1 MQGKLI
7 SYLFVIYIY
16 YHKAYKITITFFAK
30 KLFIFLL
37 FYDILVL
44 SKFCGVYMKFMK
56 NNNDFI
62 KFLKTNWIKLF
73 LILCSLIIIIAL
85 SLFIVPNWLG
95 RNKFTDELS
104 NFANKSSVF
113 SLSEIY
119 CYSSASG
126 INNTEGKAMW
136 DVNVSQ
142 YTDIAL
148 GLSINN
154 VNNDLTNN
162 LGDSNSQVVDT
173 SPKYSISKIYI
184 DNISFSNNNT
194 GTLSL
199 SYIPILNFGLISNEE
214 LTNPAEQQSKIDFNI
229 VNDKET
235 LLNNTVSE
243 PSIDKNLI
251 LPITLRYLNS
261 NIKTDHTITNIEEK
275 LAFDGSIL
283 KRASIPLSS
292 IKNEVTFNIHIVTNS
307 SEEYMYPVHLQIPL
321 QNEDNSKNIY
331 DGSYSQELEFNNCYF
346 Y

>member
-1 MQGKLI
+1 
-7 SYLFVIYIY
+7 
-16 YHKAYKITITFFAK
+16 
-30 KLFIFLL
+30 
-37 FYDILVL
+37 
-44 SKFCGVYMKFMK
+44 MKFMK
-56 NNNDFI
+56 NNNGFI
-62 KFLKTNWIKLF
+62 KFLKANWIKFF
-73 LILCSLIIIIAL
+73 LILCILIIIIAL
-85 SLFIVPNWLG
+85 SLFIILNWLG
-95 RNKFTDELS
+95 RNKFTDEIT
-104 NFANKSSVF
+104 NFANKSSIF
-113 SLSEIY
+113 SLSRIY

-136 DVNVSQ
+136 DINVSQ

-162 LGDSNSQVVDT
+162 LSDSNLQVVDA
-173 SPKYSISKIYI
+173 SPKYSVSRIYI

-199 SYIPILNFGLISNEE
+199 SYIPILNFGLLSNED
-214 LTNPAEQQSKIDFNI
+214 LTEAISQQNTINFNI
-229 VNDKET
+229 VDDKEI
-235 LLNNTVSE
+235 LLNNITIE

-261 NIKTDHTITNIEEK
+261 NIKTNYTITNIDEK
-275 LAFDGSIL
+275 LSFDGNIL

-292 IKNEVTFNIHIVTNS
+292 IKNEVTFTIHIITKS
-307 SEEYMYPVHLQIPL
+307 GEEYMYPIHLQIPL

-331 DGSYSQELEFNNCYF
+331 DGSYSQELKFNNCYF

>member
-1 MQGKLI
+1 
-7 SYLFVIYIY
+7 
-16 YHKAYKITITFFAK
+16 
-30 KLFIFLL
+30 
-37 FYDILVL
+37 
-44 SKFCGVYMKFMK
+44 MKFMK

-62 KFLKTNWIKLF
+62 KFLKANWIKFF

-85 SLFIVPNWLG
+85 SLFVIPNWLG
-95 RNKFTDELS
+95 RNRFTDELS

-113 SLSEIY
+113 SLSKIY

-136 DVNVSQ
+136 DINVSQ

-162 LGDSNSQVVDT
+162 LGNSNSQVVDT

-194 GTLSL
+194 GALSL

-229 VNDKET
+229 VDDKEI
-235 LLNNTVSE
+235 LLNNIVRE

-261 NIKTDHTITNIEEK
+261 NIKVNHTITNIEEN
-275 LAFDGSIL
+275 LSFDGSIL

-292 IKNEVTFNIHIVTNS
+292 IKNEVTFTIHIVTDS
-307 SEEYMYPVHLQIPL
+307 SEEYMYPIHLQITL

>member
-1 MQGKLI
+1 
-7 SYLFVIYIY
+7 
-16 YHKAYKITITFFAK
+16 
-30 KLFIFLL
+30 
-37 FYDILVL
+37 
-44 SKFCGVYMKFMK
+44 MKFMK

-85 SLFIVPNWLG
+85 SLFIIPNWLG
-95 RNKFTDELS
+95 RNKFTDELV
-104 NFANKSSVF
+104 NFANRSSIF
-113 SLSEIY
+113 SLSKIY

-126 INNTEGKAMW
+126 INNTENKAMW
-136 DVNVSQ
+136 DINVSQ

-148 GLSINN
+148 ALNINN

-261 NIKTDHTITNIEEK
+261 NIKTDHTITNIEEN

-292 IKNEVTFNIHIVTNS
+292 IKNEITFTIHIITDS

>member
-1 MQGKLI
+1 
-7 SYLFVIYIY
+7 
-16 YHKAYKITITFFAK
+16 
-30 KLFIFLL
+30 
-37 FYDILVL
+37 
-44 SKFCGVYMKFMK
+44 MKFMK

-85 SLFIVPNWLG
+85 FLFIVPNWLG
-95 RNKFTDELS
+95 RNKFTDELDR
-104 NFANKSSVF
+104 FANKSSVF
-113 SLSEIY
+113 SLSKIY

-154 VNNDLTNN
+154 VDNDLTNN
-162 LGDSNSQVVDT
+162 LGNSNLQVVDT

-184 DNISFSNNNT
+184 DNISFSNNST

-199 SYIPILNFGLISNEE
+199 GYIPILNFGLISNDE
-214 LTNPAEQQSKIDFNI
+214 LTNPEKQQNKIDFNI

-235 LLNNTVSE
+235 LLNNILQE
-243 PSIDKNLI
+243 PSIDKNLV

-261 NIKTDHTITNIEEK
+261 NIKVNHTITNIEEN
-275 LAFDGSIL
+275 LSFDGSIL

-307 SEEYMYPVHLQIPL
+307 SEEYIYPIHLQIPL

>member
-1 MQGKLI
+1 
-7 SYLFVIYIY
+7 
-16 YHKAYKITITFFAK
+16 
-30 KLFIFLL
+30 
-37 FYDILVL
+37 
-44 SKFCGVYMKFMK
+44 MK

-95 RNKFTDELS
+95 RNKFTDELDR
-104 NFANKSSVF
+104 FANKSSVF
-113 SLSEIY
+113 SLSKIY

-162 LGDSNSQVVDT
+162 LGNSNSQVVDT

-184 DNISFSNNNT
+184 DNISFSNNST

-199 SYIPILNFGLISNEE
+199 GYIPILNFGLISNDE
-214 LTNPAEQQSKIDFNI
+214 LTNPEKQQNKIDFNI

-235 LLNNTVSE
+235 LLNNILQE
-243 PSIDKNLI
+243 PSIDKNLV

-261 NIKTDHTITNIEEK
+261 NIKVNHTITNIEEN
-275 LAFDGSIL
+275 LSFDGNIL

-307 SEEYMYPVHLQIPL
+307 SEEYIYPIHLQIPL

>member
-1 MQGKLI
+1 
-7 SYLFVIYIY
+7 
-16 YHKAYKITITFFAK
+16 
-30 KLFIFLL
+30 
-37 FYDILVL
+37 
-44 SKFCGVYMKFMK
+44 MKFMK

-95 RNKFTDELS
+95 RNKFTDELDR
-104 NFANKSSVF
+104 FANKSSVF
-113 SLSEIY
+113 SLSKIY

-136 DVNVSQ
+136 DINVSQ

-162 LGDSNSQVVDT
+162 LANSNLQVVDT

-184 DNISFSNNNT
+184 DNISFSNNST

-199 SYIPILNFGLISNEE
+199 GYIPILNFGLISNED

-229 VNDKET
+229 VDDKET
-235 LLNNTVSE
+235 LLNNLVYE

-261 NIKTDHTITNIEEK
+261 NIKTNHTITNIEEK
-275 LAFDGSIL
+275 LTFDGSIL

-292 IKNEVTFNIHIVTNS
+292 IKNEVTFTIHIVTNS
-307 SEEYMYPVHLQIPL
+307 SEEYIYPIHLQIPL

>member
-1 MQGKLI
+1 
-7 SYLFVIYIY
+7 
-16 YHKAYKITITFFAK
+16 
-30 KLFIFLL
+30 
-37 FYDILVL
+37 
-44 SKFCGVYMKFMK
+44 MKFMK

-62 KFLKTNWIKLF
+62 KFFKTNWIKLF

-95 RNKFTDELS
+95 RNKFTDELDR
-104 NFANKSSVF
+104 FANKSSVF
-113 SLSEIY
+113 SLSKIY

-162 LGDSNSQVVDT
+162 LGNSNSQVVDT

-194 GTLSL
+194 GALSL

-229 VNDKET
+229 VDDKEI
-235 LLNNTVSE
+235 LLNNIVRE

-261 NIKTDHTITNIEEK
+261 NIKTNHTITNIEEK
-275 LAFDGSIL
+275 LAFNGSIL

-292 IKNEVTFNIHIVTNS
+292 IKNEVTFTIHIVTNS
-307 SEEYMYPVHLQIPL
+307 NEEYMYPIHLQIPL

>member
-1 MQGKLI
+1 
-7 SYLFVIYIY
+7 
-16 YHKAYKITITFFAK
+16 
-30 KLFIFLL
+30 
-37 FYDILVL
+37 
-44 SKFCGVYMKFMK
+44 MKFMK

-95 RNKFTDELS
+95 RNKFTDELDR
-104 NFANKSSVF
+104 FANKSSVF
-113 SLSEIY
+113 SLSKIY

-162 LGDSNSQVVDT
+162 LGNSNSQVVDT

-184 DNISFSNNNT
+184 DNISFSNNST

-199 SYIPILNFGLISNEE
+199 GYIPILNFGLISNDE
-214 LTNPAEQQSKIDFNI
+214 LTNPGKQQNKINFNI
-229 VNDKET
+229 VDNKEI
-235 LLNNTVSE
+235 LLNNIVPE
-243 PSIDKNLI
+243 PSIDKNLV

-261 NIKTDHTITNIEEK
+261 NIKVNHTITNIEEN
-275 LAFDGSIL
+275 LSFDGNIL

-292 IKNEVTFNIHIVTNS
+292 IKNEVSFTIHIVTDS
-307 SEEYMYPVHLQIPL
+307 SEEYMYPIHLQIPL

>member
-1 MQGKLI
+1 
-7 SYLFVIYIY
+7 
-16 YHKAYKITITFFAK
+16 
-30 KLFIFLL
+30 
-37 FYDILVL
+37 
-44 SKFCGVYMKFMK
+44 MKFMK

-62 KFLKTNWIKLF
+62 KFFKTNWIKLF

-95 RNKFTDELS
+95 RNKFTDELDR
-104 NFANKSSVF
+104 FANKSSVF
-113 SLSEIY
+113 SLSKIY

-148 GLSINN
+148 GLSIDN

-162 LGDSNSQVVDT
+162 LGNSNLQVVDT

-184 DNISFSNNNT
+184 DNISFSNNST

-199 SYIPILNFGLISNEE
+199 GYIPILNFGLISNDE
-214 LTNPAEQQSKIDFNI
+214 LTNPEKQQNKIDFNI

-235 LLNNTVSE
+235 LLNNILQE
-243 PSIDKNLI
+243 PSIDKNLV

-261 NIKTDHTITNIEEK
+261 NIKVNHTITNIEEN
-275 LAFDGSIL
+275 LSFDGNIL

-307 SEEYMYPVHLQIPL
+307 SEEYIYPIHLQIPL

>member
-1 MQGKLI
+1 M
-7 SYLFVIYIY
+7 LFR
-16 YHKAYKITITFFAK
+16 
-30 KLFIFLL
+30 
-37 FYDILVL
+37 
-44 SKFCGVYMKFMK
+44 
-56 NNNDFI
+56 
-62 KFLKTNWIKLF
+62 
-73 LILCSLIIIIAL
+73 

-95 RNKFTDELS
+95 RNKFTDELDR
-104 NFANKSSVF
+104 FANKSSVF
-113 SLSEIY
+113 SLSKIY

-162 LGDSNSQVVDT
+162 LGNSNSQVVDT

-184 DNISFSNNNT
+184 DNISFSNNST

-199 SYIPILNFGLISNEE
+199 GYIPILNFGLISNDE
-214 LTNPAEQQSKIDFNI
+214 LTNPGKQQNKIDFNI
-229 VNDKET
+229 VDNKEI
-235 LLNNTVSE
+235 LLNNIVPE
-243 PSIDKNLI
+243 PSIDKNLV

-261 NIKTDHTITNIEEK
+261 NIKVNHTITNIEEN
-275 LAFDGSIL
+275 LSFDGNIL

-292 IKNEVTFNIHIVTNS
+292 IKNEVSFTIHIVTDS
-307 SEEYMYPVHLQIPL
+307 SEEYMYPIHLQIPL
-321 QNEDNSKNIY
+321 QNEENSKNIY
-331 DGSYSQELEFNNCYF
+331 DGNYSQELEFNNCYF

>member
-1 MQGKLI
+1 
-7 SYLFVIYIY
+7 
-16 YHKAYKITITFFAK
+16 
-30 KLFIFLL
+30 
-37 FYDILVL
+37 
-44 SKFCGVYMKFMK
+44 MKFMK

-62 KFLKTNWIKLF
+62 KFLKTNWIKFF

-85 SLFIVPNWLG
+85 SLFIVTNWLG
-95 RNKFTDELS
+95 RNKFTDELDR
-104 NFANKSSVF
+104 FANKSSVF
-113 SLSEIY
+113 SLSKIY

-162 LGDSNSQVVDT
+162 LGNSNSQVVDT

-194 GTLSL
+194 GALSL

-214 LTNPAEQQSKIDFNI
+214 LTKPSEQQSKIDFNI
-229 VNDKET
+229 VDDKEI
-235 LLNNTVSE
+235 LLNNIVPE

-261 NIKTDHTITNIEEK
+261 NIKTDHAITNIEEK

>member
-1 MQGKLI
+1 
-7 SYLFVIYIY
+7 
-16 YHKAYKITITFFAK
+16 
-30 KLFIFLL
+30 
-37 FYDILVL
+37 
-44 SKFCGVYMKFMK
+44 MK

-95 RNKFTDELS
+95 RNKFTDELDR
-104 NFANKSSVF
+104 FANKSSVF
-113 SLSEIY
+113 SLSKIY

-136 DVNVSQ
+136 DINVSQ
-142 YTDIAL
+142 YTDVAL

-162 LGDSNSQVVDT
+162 LGDSDLQVVDT

-194 GTLSL
+194 GALSL

-229 VNDKET
+229 VDDKEI
-235 LLNNTVSE
+235 LLNNIVRE

-261 NIKTDHTITNIEEK
+261 NIKVNHTITNIEEK
-275 LAFDGSIL
+275 LSFDGSIL

-292 IKNEVTFNIHIVTNS
+292 IKNEVTFTIHIVTDS
-307 SEEYMYPVHLQIPL
+307 SEEYMYPIHLQITL

>member
-1 MQGKLI
+1 
-7 SYLFVIYIY
+7 
-16 YHKAYKITITFFAK
+16 
-30 KLFIFLL
+30 
-37 FYDILVL
+37 
-44 SKFCGVYMKFMK
+44 MKFMK

-62 KFLKTNWIKLF
+62 KFLKANWIKFF

-85 SLFIVPNWLG
+85 SLFVIPNWLG
-95 RNKFTDELS
+95 RNRFTDELS

-113 SLSEIY
+113 SLSKIY

-162 LGDSNSQVVDT
+162 LGNSNSQVVDT

-184 DNISFSNNNT
+184 DNISFSNNST

-199 SYIPILNFGLISNEE
+199 GYIPILNFGLISNEE
-214 LTNPAEQQSKIDFNI
+214 LTNPAEQQSKINFNI
-229 VNDKET
+229 VDDKEI
-235 LLNNTVSE
+235 LLNNIVRE

-261 NIKTDHTITNIEEK
+261 NIKVNHTITNIEEN
-275 LAFDGSIL
+275 LSFDGSIL

-292 IKNEVTFNIHIVTNS
+292 IKNEVTFTIHIVTDS
-307 SEEYMYPVHLQIPL
+307 SEEYMYPIHLQITL

>member
-1 MQGKLI
+1 
-7 SYLFVIYIY
+7 
-16 YHKAYKITITFFAK
+16 
-30 KLFIFLL
+30 
-37 FYDILVL
+37 
-44 SKFCGVYMKFMK
+44 MKFMK

-95 RNKFTDELS
+95 RNKFTDELDR
-104 NFANKSSVF
+104 FANKSSVF
-113 SLSEIY
+113 SLSKIY

-162 LGDSNSQVVDT
+162 LGNSNSQVVDT

-184 DNISFSNNNT
+184 DNISFSNNST

-199 SYIPILNFGLISNEE
+199 GYIPILNFGLISNDE
-214 LTNPAEQQSKIDFNI
+214 LTNPGKQQNKIDFNI
-229 VNDKET
+229 VDNKEI
-235 LLNNTVSE
+235 LLNNIVPE
-243 PSIDKNLI
+243 PSIDKNLV

-261 NIKTDHTITNIEEK
+261 NIKVNHTITNIEEN
-275 LAFDGSIL
+275 LSFDGNIL

-292 IKNEVTFNIHIVTNS
+292 IKNEVSFTIHVVTDS
-307 SEEYMYPVHLQIPL
+307 SEEYMYPIHLQIPL

>member
-1 MQGKLI
+1 
-7 SYLFVIYIY
+7 
-16 YHKAYKITITFFAK
+16 
-30 KLFIFLL
+30 
-37 FYDILVL
+37 
-44 SKFCGVYMKFMK
+44 MKFMK

-95 RNKFTDELS
+95 RNKFTDELDR
-104 NFANKSSVF
+104 FANKSSVF
-113 SLSEIY
+113 SLSKIY

-162 LGDSNSQVVDT
+162 LGNSNSQVVDT

-184 DNISFSNNNT
+184 DNISFSNNST

-199 SYIPILNFGLISNEE
+199 GYIPILNFGLISNDE
-214 LTNPAEQQSKIDFNI
+214 LTNPGKQQNKIDFNI
-229 VNDKET
+229 VDNKEI
-235 LLNNTVSE
+235 LLNNIVPE
-243 PSIDKNLI
+243 PSIDKNLV

-261 NIKTDHTITNIEEK
+261 NIKVNHTITNIEEN
-275 LAFDGSIL
+275 LSFDGNIL

-292 IKNEVTFNIHIVTNS
+292 IKNEVSFTIHIVTDS
-307 SEEYMYPVHLQIPL
+307 SEEYMYPIHLQIPL
-321 QNEDNSKNIY
+321 QNEENSKNIY
-331 DGSYSQELEFNNCYF
+331 DGNYSQELEFNNCYF

>member
-1 MQGKLI
+1 
-7 SYLFVIYIY
+7 
-16 YHKAYKITITFFAK
+16 
-30 KLFIFLL
+30 
-37 FYDILVL
+37 
-44 SKFCGVYMKFMK
+44 MKFMK

-95 RNKFTDELS
+95 RNKFTDELDR
-104 NFANKSSVF
+104 FANKSSVF
-113 SLSEIY
+113 SLSKIY

-162 LGDSNSQVVDT
+162 LGNSNSQVVDA

-184 DNISFSNNNT
+184 DNISFSNNST

-199 SYIPILNFGLISNEE
+199 GYIPILNFGLISNDE
-214 LTNPAEQQSKIDFNI
+214 LTNPEKQQNKIDFNI

-235 LLNNTVSE
+235 LLNNILQE
-243 PSIDKNLI
+243 PSIDKNLV

-261 NIKTDHTITNIEEK
+261 NIKVNHTITNIEEN
-275 LAFDGSIL
+275 LSFDGNIL

-307 SEEYMYPVHLQIPL
+307 SEEYIYPIHLQIPL

>member
-1 MQGKLI
+1 
-7 SYLFVIYIY
+7 
-16 YHKAYKITITFFAK
+16 
-30 KLFIFLL
+30 
-37 FYDILVL
+37 
-44 SKFCGVYMKFMK
+44 MKFMK

-95 RNKFTDELS
+95 RNKFTDELDR
-104 NFANKSSVF
+104 FANKSSVF
-113 SLSEIY
+113 SLSKIY

-162 LGDSNSQVVDT
+162 LGNSNSQVVDA

-184 DNISFSNNNT
+184 DNISFSNNST

-199 SYIPILNFGLISNEE
+199 GYIPILNFGLISNDE
-214 LTNPAEQQSKIDFNI
+214 LTNPEKQQSKIDFNI
-229 VNDKET
+229 VDDKET
-235 LLNNTVSE
+235 LLNNLVYE

-261 NIKTDHTITNIEEK
+261 NIKTNHTITSIEEK

-321 QNEDNSKNIY
+321 QNEDNGKNIY

>member
-1 MQGKLI
+1 
-7 SYLFVIYIY
+7 
-16 YHKAYKITITFFAK
+16 
-30 KLFIFLL
+30 
-37 FYDILVL
+37 
-44 SKFCGVYMKFMK
+44 MKFMK

-95 RNKFTDELS
+95 RNKFTDELDR
-104 NFANKSSVF
+104 FANKSSVF
-113 SLSEIY
+113 SLSKIY

-162 LGDSNSQVVDT
+162 LGNSNSQVVDA

-184 DNISFSNNNT
+184 DNISFSNNST

-199 SYIPILNFGLISNEE
+199 GYIPILNFGLISNDE
-214 LTNPAEQQSKIDFNI
+214 LTNPEKQQSKIDFNI
-229 VNDKET
+229 VDDKET
-235 LLNNTVSE
+235 LLNNLVYE

-261 NIKTDHTITNIEEK
+261 NIKTNHTITNIEEK

-292 IKNEVTFNIHIVTNS
+292 LKNEVTFNIHIVTNS

>member
-16 YHKAYKITITFFAK
+16 YHKAYKITITFFTK

-95 RNKFTDELS
+95 RNKFTDELDR
-104 NFANKSSVF
+104 FANKSSVF
-113 SLSEIY
+113 SLSKIY

-162 LGDSNSQVVDT
+162 LGNSNSQVVDA

-184 DNISFSNNNT
+184 DNISFSNNST

-199 SYIPILNFGLISNEE
+199 GYIPILNFGLISNDE
-214 LTNPAEQQSKIDFNI
+214 LTNPEKQQSKIDFNI
-229 VNDKET
+229 VDDKET
-235 LLNNTVSE
+235 LLNNLVYE

-261 NIKTDHTITNIEEK
+261 NIKTNHTITSIEEK

-321 QNEDNSKNIY
+321 QNEDNGKNIY

>member
-1 MQGKLI
+1 
-7 SYLFVIYIY
+7 
-16 YHKAYKITITFFAK
+16 
-30 KLFIFLL
+30 
-37 FYDILVL
+37 
-44 SKFCGVYMKFMK
+44 MKFMK

-62 KFLKTNWIKLF
+62 KFFKTNWIKLF

-95 RNKFTDELS
+95 RNKFTDELDR
-104 NFANKSSVF
+104 FANKSSVF
-113 SLSEIY
+113 SLSKIY

-136 DVNVSQ
+136 DVNISQ

-162 LGDSNSQVVDT
+162 LSDSNLQVVDA
-173 SPKYSISKIYI
+173 SPKYSVSRIYI

-199 SYIPILNFGLISNEE
+199 SYIPILNFGLLSNED
-214 LTNPAEQQSKIDFNI
+214 LTEAVCQQNTINFNI
-229 VNDKET
+229 VDDKEI
-235 LLNNTVSE
+235 LLNNITIE

-261 NIKTDHTITNIEEK
+261 NIKTNYTITNIDEK
-275 LAFDGSIL
+275 LSFDGNIL

-292 IKNEVTFNIHIVTNS
+292 IKNEVTFTIHIITKS
-307 SEEYMYPVHLQIPL
+307 GEEYMYPIHLQIPL

-331 DGSYSQELEFNNCYF
+331 DGSYSQELKFNNCYF

>member
-1 MQGKLI
+1 
-7 SYLFVIYIY
+7 
-16 YHKAYKITITFFAK
+16 
-30 KLFIFLL
+30 
-37 FYDILVL
+37 
-44 SKFCGVYMKFMK
+44 MK

-62 KFLKTNWIKLF
+62 KFLKANWIKFF

-95 RNKFTDELS
+95 RNKFTDELDR
-104 NFANKSSVF
+104 FANKSSVF
-113 SLSEIY
+113 SLSKIY

-136 DVNVSQ
+136 DINVSQ
-142 YTDIAL
+142 YTDVAL

-162 LGDSNSQVVDT
+162 LGDSDLQVVDT

-194 GTLSL
+194 GALSL

-235 LLNNTVSE
+235 LLNNILQE
-243 PSIDKNLI
+243 PSIDKNLV

-261 NIKTDHTITNIEEK
+261 NIKTNHTITNIEEK
-275 LAFDGSIL
+275 LTFDGSIL

-292 IKNEVTFNIHIVTNS
+292 IKNEVTFTIHIVTNS
-307 SEEYMYPVHLQIPL
+307 SEEYIYPIHLQIPL

>member
-1 MQGKLI
+1 
-7 SYLFVIYIY
+7 
-16 YHKAYKITITFFAK
+16 
-30 KLFIFLL
+30 
-37 FYDILVL
+37 
-44 SKFCGVYMKFMK
+44 MK

-95 RNKFTDELS
+95 RNKFTDELDR
-104 NFANKSSVF
+104 FANKSSVF
-113 SLSEIY
+113 SLSKIY

-162 LGDSNSQVVDT
+162 LGNSNSQVVDT

-184 DNISFSNNNT
+184 DHISFSNNST

-199 SYIPILNFGLISNEE
+199 GYIPILNFGLISNDE
-214 LTNPAEQQSKIDFNI
+214 LTNPGKQQNKIDFNI
-229 VNDKET
+229 VDNKEI
-235 LLNNTVSE
+235 LLNNIVPE
-243 PSIDKNLI
+243 PSIDKNLV

-261 NIKTDHTITNIEEK
+261 NIKVNHTITNIEEN
-275 LAFDGSIL
+275 LSFDGNIL

-292 IKNEVTFNIHIVTNS
+292 IKNEVTFTIHIVTNS
-307 SEEYMYPVHLQIPL
+307 NEEYMYPIHLQIPL

>member
-1 MQGKLI
+1 
-7 SYLFVIYIY
+7 
-16 YHKAYKITITFFAK
+16 
-30 KLFIFLL
+30 
-37 FYDILVL
+37 
-44 SKFCGVYMKFMK
+44 MKFMK

-62 KFLKTNWIKLF
+62 KFFKTNWIKLF

-95 RNKFTDELS
+95 RNKFTDELDR
-104 NFANKSSVF
+104 FANKSSVF
-113 SLSEIY
+113 SLSKIY

-162 LGDSNSQVVDT
+162 LGNSNSQVVDT

-184 DNISFSNNNT
+184 DNISFSNNST

-199 SYIPILNFGLISNEE
+199 CYIPILNFGLISNDE
-214 LTNPAEQQSKIDFNI
+214 LTNPEKQQNKIDFNI

-235 LLNNTVSE
+235 LLNNILQE
-243 PSIDKNLI
+243 PSIDKNLV

-261 NIKTDHTITNIEEK
+261 NIKVNHTITNIEEN
-275 LAFDGSIL
+275 LSFDGNIL

-307 SEEYMYPVHLQIPL
+307 SEEYIYPIHLQIPL

>member
-1 MQGKLI
+1 
-7 SYLFVIYIY
+7 
-16 YHKAYKITITFFAK
+16 
-30 KLFIFLL
+30 
-37 FYDILVL
+37 
-44 SKFCGVYMKFMK
+44 MKFMK
-56 NNNDFI
+56 NNNGFI
-62 KFLKTNWIKLF
+62 KFLKANWIKFF
-73 LILCSLIIIIAL
+73 LILCILIIIIAL
-85 SLFIVPNWLG
+85 SLFIILNWLG
-95 RNKFTDELS
+95 RNKFTDEIT
-104 NFANKSSVF
+104 NFANKSSIF
-113 SLSEIY
+113 SLSRIY

-136 DVNVSQ
+136 DINVSQ

-162 LGDSNSQVVDT
+162 LSDSNLQVVDA

-184 DNISFSNNNT
+184 DNISFSNNST

-199 SYIPILNFGLISNEE
+199 GYIPILSFGLISNYE
-214 LTNPAEQQSKIDFNI
+214 LTNPEKHQNKIDFNI

-235 LLNNTVSE
+235 LLNNILQE
-243 PSIDKNLI
+243 PSIDKNLV

-321 QNEDNSKNIY
+321 QNEDNGKNIY

>member
-1 MQGKLI
+1 
-7 SYLFVIYIY
+7 
-16 YHKAYKITITFFAK
+16 
-30 KLFIFLL
+30 
-37 FYDILVL
+37 
-44 SKFCGVYMKFMK
+44 MKFMK

-62 KFLKTNWIKLF
+62 KFFKTNWIKLF

-95 RNKFTDELS
+95 RNKFTDELDR
-104 NFANKSSVF
+104 FANKSSVF
-113 SLSEIY
+113 SLSKIY

-136 DVNVSQ
+136 DINVSQ

-162 LGDSNSQVVDT
+162 LSDSNLQVVDA
-173 SPKYSISKIYI
+173 SPKYSVSRIYI

-199 SYIPILNFGLISNEE
+199 SYIPILNFGLLSNED
-214 LTNPAEQQSKIDFNI
+214 LTEAISQQNKIDFNI

-235 LLNNTVSE
+235 LLNNILQE
-243 PSIDKNLI
+243 PSIDKNLV

-292 IKNEVTFNIHIVTNS
+292 IKNEVTFTIHIITKS
-307 SEEYMYPVHLQIPL
+307 GEEYMYPIHLQIPL

-331 DGSYSQELEFNNCYF
+331 DGSYSQELKFNNCYF

>member
-1 MQGKLI
+1 
-7 SYLFVIYIY
+7 
-16 YHKAYKITITFFAK
+16 
-30 KLFIFLL
+30 
-37 FYDILVL
+37 
-44 SKFCGVYMKFMK
+44 MKFMK

-95 RNKFTDELS
+95 RNKFTDELDR
-104 NFANKSSVF
+104 FANKSSVF
-113 SLSEIY
+113 SLSKIY

-162 LGDSNSQVVDT
+162 LGNSNSQVVDT

-184 DNISFSNNNT
+184 DNISFSNNST

-199 SYIPILNFGLISNEE
+199 VYIPILNFGLISNDE
-214 LTNPAEQQSKIDFNI
+214 LTNPGKQQNKIDFNI
-229 VNDKET
+229 VDNKEI
-235 LLNNTVSE
+235 LLNNIVPE
-243 PSIDKNLI
+243 PSIDKNLV

-261 NIKTDHTITNIEEK
+261 NIKVNHTITNIEEN
-275 LAFDGSIL
+275 LSFDGNIL

-292 IKNEVTFNIHIVTNS
+292 IKNEVSFTIHIVTDS
-307 SEEYMYPVHLQIPL
+307 SEEYMYPIHLQIPL

>member
-1 MQGKLI
+1 ME
-7 SYLFVIYIY
+7 
-16 YHKAYKITITFFAK
+16 K
-30 KLFIFLL
+30 K
-37 FYDILVL
+37 
-44 SKFCGVYMKFMK
+44 
-56 NNNDFI
+56 
-62 KFLKTNWIKLF
+62 
-73 LILCSLIIIIAL
+73 IIAL
-85 SLFIVPNWLG
+85 SLFIILNWLG
-95 RNKFTDELS
+95 RNKFTDEIT
-104 NFANKSSVF
+104 NFANKSSIF
-113 SLSEIY
+113 SLSRIY

-136 DVNVSQ
+136 DVNISQ

-162 LGDSNSQVVDT
+162 LGNSNSQVVDT

-184 DNISFSNNNT
+184 DNISFSNNST

-199 SYIPILNFGLISNEE
+199 CYIPILNFGLLSNED
-214 LTNPAEQQSKIDFNI
+214 LTEAISQQNTINFNI
-229 VNDKET
+229 VDDKEI
-235 LLNNTVSE
+235 LLNNITIE

-261 NIKTDHTITNIEEK
+261 NIKTNYTITNIDEK
-275 LAFDGSIL
+275 LSFDGNIL

-292 IKNEVTFNIHIVTNS
+292 IKNEVTFTIHIITKS
-307 SEEYMYPVHLQIPL
+307 GEEYMYPIHLQIPL

-331 DGSYSQELEFNNCYF
+331 DGSYSQELKFNNCYF

>member
-1 MQGKLI
+1 
-7 SYLFVIYIY
+7 
-16 YHKAYKITITFFAK
+16 
-30 KLFIFLL
+30 
-37 FYDILVL
+37 
-44 SKFCGVYMKFMK
+44 MKFMK

-95 RNKFTDELS
+95 RNKFTDELDR
-104 NFANKSSVF
+104 FANKSSVF
-113 SLSEIY
+113 SLSKIY

-136 DVNVSQ
+136 DVNISQ

-162 LGDSNSQVVDT
+162 LSDSNLQVVDSST
-173 SPKYSISKIYI
+173 KYSVSRIYI
-184 DNISFSNNNT
+184 DNIRFSNNNT

-199 SYIPILNFGLISNEE
+199 SYIPILNFGLLSNED
-214 LTNPAEQQSKIDFNI
+214 LTEAISQQNTINFNI
-229 VNDKET
+229 VDDKEI
-235 LLNNTVSE
+235 LLNNITIE

-261 NIKTDHTITNIEEK
+261 NIKTNYTITNIDEK
-275 LAFDGSIL
+275 LSFDGNIL

-292 IKNEVTFNIHIVTNS
+292 IKNEVTFTIHIITKS
-307 SEEYMYPVHLQIPL
+307 GEEYMYPIHLQIPL

>member
-1 MQGKLI
+1 
-7 SYLFVIYIY
+7 
-16 YHKAYKITITFFAK
+16 
-30 KLFIFLL
+30 
-37 FYDILVL
+37 
-44 SKFCGVYMKFMK
+44 MKFMK

-62 KFLKTNWIKLF
+62 KFFKTNWIKLF

-85 SLFIVPNWLG
+85 SLFIVPNWLD
-95 RNKFTDELS
+95 RNKFTDELDR
-104 NFANKSSVF
+104 FANKSSVF
-113 SLSEIY
+113 SLSKIY

-148 GLSINN
+148 DLSINN

-162 LGDSNSQVVDT
+162 LGNSNSQVVDT

-184 DNISFSNNNT
+184 DNISFSNNST

-199 SYIPILNFGLISNEE
+199 GYIPILNFGLISNDE
-214 LTNPAEQQSKIDFNI
+214 LTNPEKQQNKIDFNI

-235 LLNNTVSE
+235 LLNNILQE
-243 PSIDKNLI
+243 PSIDKNLV

-261 NIKTDHTITNIEEK
+261 NIKVNHTITNIEEN
-275 LAFDGSIL
+275 LSFDGNIL

-307 SEEYMYPVHLQIPL
+307 SEEYIYPIHLQIPL

>member
-1 MQGKLI
+1 
-7 SYLFVIYIY
+7 
-16 YHKAYKITITFFAK
+16 
-30 KLFIFLL
+30 
-37 FYDILVL
+37 
-44 SKFCGVYMKFMK
+44 MKFMK

-62 KFLKTNWIKLF
+62 KFFKTNWIKLF

-95 RNKFTDELS
+95 RNKFTDELDR
-104 NFANKSSVF
+104 FANKSSVF
-113 SLSEIY
+113 SLSKIY

-162 LGDSNSQVVDT
+162 LGNSNSQVVDT

-184 DNISFSNNNT
+184 DNISFSNNST

-199 SYIPILNFGLISNEE
+199 GYIPILNFGLISNDE
-214 LTNPAEQQSKIDFNI
+214 LTNPEKQQNKIDFNI

-235 LLNNTVSE
+235 LLNNILQE
-243 PSIDKNLI
+243 PSIDKNLV

-261 NIKTDHTITNIEEK
+261 NIKVNHTITNIEEN
-275 LAFDGSIL
+275 LSFDGSIL

-292 IKNEVTFNIHIVTNS
+292 IKNEVTFTIHIVTNS
-307 SEEYMYPVHLQIPL
+307 SEEYMYPIHLQIPL

>member
-1 MQGKLI
+1 
-7 SYLFVIYIY
+7 
-16 YHKAYKITITFFAK
+16 
-30 KLFIFLL
+30 
-37 FYDILVL
+37 
-44 SKFCGVYMKFMK
+44 MKFMK

-95 RNKFTDELS
+95 RNKFTDELDR
-104 NFANKSSVF
+104 FANKSSVF
-113 SLSEIY
+113 SLSKIY

-162 LGDSNSQVVDT
+162 LGNSNSQVVDT

-184 DNISFSNNNT
+184 DNISFSNNST

-199 SYIPILNFGLISNEE
+199 GYIPILNFGLISNDE
-214 LTNPAEQQSKIDFNI
+214 LTNPGKQQNKIDFNI
-229 VNDKET
+229 VDNKEI
-235 LLNNTVSE
+235 LLNNIVPE
-243 PSIDKNLI
+243 PSIDKNLV

-261 NIKTDHTITNIEEK
+261 NIKVNHTITNIEEN
-275 LAFDGSIL
+275 LSFDGNIL

-292 IKNEVTFNIHIVTNS
+292 IKNEVSFTIHIVTDS
-307 SEEYMYPVHLQIPL
+307 SEEYMYPIHLQIPL

>member
-1 MQGKLI
+1 
-7 SYLFVIYIY
+7 
-16 YHKAYKITITFFAK
+16 
-30 KLFIFLL
+30 
-37 FYDILVL
+37 
-44 SKFCGVYMKFMK
+44 MKFMK

-62 KFLKTNWIKLF
+62 KFFKTNWIKLF

-95 RNKFTDELS
+95 RNKFTDELDR
-104 NFANKSSVF
+104 FANKSSVF
-113 SLSEIY
+113 SLSKIY

-162 LGDSNSQVVDT
+162 LGNSNSQVVDT

-184 DNISFSNNNT
+184 DNISFSNNST
-194 GTLSL
+194 GALSL
-199 SYIPILNFGLISNEE
+199 GYIPILNFGLISNED

-229 VNDKET
+229 VDDKET
-235 LLNNTVSE
+235 LLNNLVYE

-261 NIKTDHTITNIEEK
+261 NIKTNHTITNIEEK

-321 QNEDNSKNIY
+321 QNEDNGKNIY

>member
-1 MQGKLI
+1 
-7 SYLFVIYIY
+7 
-16 YHKAYKITITFFAK
+16 
-30 KLFIFLL
+30 
-37 FYDILVL
+37 
-44 SKFCGVYMKFMK
+44 MKFMK

-62 KFLKTNWIKLF
+62 KFFKTNWIKLF

-95 RNKFTDELS
+95 RNKFTDELDR
-104 NFANKSSVF
+104 FANKSSVF
-113 SLSEIY
+113 SLSKIY

-162 LGDSNSQVVDT
+162 LGNSNSQVVDT
-173 SPKYSISKIYI
+173 LPKYSISKIYI

-199 SYIPILNFGLISNEE
+199 SYIPILNFGLISNDE
-214 LTNPAEQQSKIDFNI
+214 LTNPEKQQSKIDFNI
-229 VNDKET
+229 VDDKET
-235 LLNNTVSE
+235 LLNNLVYE

-261 NIKTDHTITNIEEK
+261 NIKTNHTITSIEEK
-275 LAFDGSIL
+275 LAFDGRIL

-292 IKNEVTFNIHIVTNS
+292 I
-307 SEEYMYPVHLQIPL
+307 
-321 QNEDNSKNIY
+321 
-331 DGSYSQELEFNNCYF
+331 
-346 Y
+346 

>member
-16 YHKAYKITITFFAK
+16 YHKAYKITITFFTK

-44 SKFCGVYMKFMK
+44 SKFCGVYVKFMK
-56 NNNDFI
+56 KNNGFM
-62 KFLKTNWIKLF
+62 KFFKANWIRLL
-73 LILCSLIIIIAL
+73 LILCSLIVIIAL
-85 SLFIVPNWLG
+85 SFFVIPNWLG

-113 SLSEIY
+113 SLSKIY

-154 VNNDLTNN
+154 VNNDLTYN
-162 LGDSNSQVVDT
+162 LGNSNLQVVDT

-184 DNISFSNNNT
+184 DNISFSCSLLDFYFEFTLAHYT
-194 GTLSL
+194 G
-199 SYIPILNFGLISNEE
+199 YFINRQYGL
-214 LTNPAEQQSKIDFNI
+214 LVGYVKF
-229 VNDKET
+229 
-235 LLNNTVSE
+235 
-243 PSIDKNLI
+243 
-251 LPITLRYLNS
+251 R
-261 NIKTDHTITNIEEK
+261 
-275 LAFDGSIL
+275 
-283 KRASIPLSS
+283 
-292 IKNEVTFNIHIVTNS
+292 
-307 SEEYMYPVHLQIPL
+307 
-321 QNEDNSKNIY
+321 
-331 DGSYSQELEFNNCYF
+331 
-346 Y
+346 

>member
-1 MQGKLI
+1 
-7 SYLFVIYIY
+7 
-16 YHKAYKITITFFAK
+16 
-30 KLFIFLL
+30 
-37 FYDILVL
+37 
-44 SKFCGVYMKFMK
+44 MKFMK

-95 RNKFTDELS
+95 RNKFTDELDR
-104 NFANKSSVF
+104 FANKSSVF
-113 SLSEIY
+113 SLSKIY

-162 LGDSNSQVVDT
+162 LGNSNSQVVDT

-184 DNISFSNNNT
+184 DNISFSNNST

-199 SYIPILNFGLISNEE
+199 GYIPILNFGLISNDE
-214 LTNPAEQQSKIDFNI
+214 LTNPGKQQNKIDFNI
-229 VNDKET
+229 VDNKEI
-235 LLNNTVSE
+235 LLNNIVPE
-243 PSIDKNLI
+243 PSIDKNLV

-261 NIKTDHTITNIEEK
+261 NIKVNHTITNIEEN
-275 LAFDGSIL
+275 LSFDGNIL

-292 IKNEVTFNIHIVTNS
+292 IKNEVSFTIHIVTDS
-307 SEEYMYPVHLQIPL
+307 SEEYMYPIHLQIPL

-331 DGSYSQELEFNNCYF
+331 DGSYSQELEFINCYF